1 VRYIVRVSPHSTAFA
16 LILGA
21 LAALPSF
28 GIDMSLPALSA
39 IGSSLGVSAG
49 NAGLTISAF
58 MLGYA
63 VAPPFCG
70 PVSDRIG
77 RRPIILGAVA
87 LFAVAS
93 FGCAASHSLA
103 TLLIWRAAQG
113 MGAGVG
119 TTLTFAIVNDLFD
132 GAAGRAKLSNLAIL
146 MLFVPML
153 APGAGTAVL
162 AVGDWRGI
170 YWLLSGGGLVLL
182 CAVWFGLGESVRLP
196 RPGLSPAI
204 MLHGYSRALSHP
216 ACLGYIL
223 INAAGFGALFAYISG
238 SSLLLIDAL
247 GLSRGEYSLAY
258 AATFAGIMASV
269 LLNGRLSTWGVAPA
283 YPLSTGIA
291 LAFGSAA
298 LFLAAIL
305 AGWTSVPALIAIL
318 VVGTMGFGLIAP
330 NAMHA
335 AMQPLPDHAGAV
347 SAMAAFVQVLA
358 QSASSAAVVSF
369 NDRQPGLS
377 MAAAMIFWSAVALIA
392 YVRLARPAEIVSGQ
406 NALT

>member
-1 VRYIVRVSPHSTAFA
+1 M
-16 LILGA
+16 LGA

-28 GIDMSLPALSA
+28 GIDMSLPAFNA
-39 IGSSLGVSAG
+39 MGASLGVSAG
-49 NAGLTISAF
+49 DAGLTISLF

-77 RRPIILGAVA
+77 RRPIVLGAVA

-103 TLLIWRAAQG
+103 TLLTWRAAQG
-113 MGAGVG
+113 MGAGVA

-132 GAAGRAKLSNLAIL
+132 GASGRAKLSDLAIL

-153 APGAGTAVL
+153 APATGTAVL
-162 AVGDWRGI
+162 ALGDWRDI
-170 YWLLSGGGLVLL
+170 YWLLAGGGFVLL
-182 CAVWFGLGESVRLP
+182 CAVWLALGESAKP
-196 RPGLSPAI
+196 HHPGRLSPAV
-204 MLHGYSRALSHP
+204 MLRGYVQALRQP

-223 INAAGFGALFAYISG
+223 VNAASFGALFAYISG

-247 GLSRGEYSLAY
+247 GLSRAEYSLAY
-258 AATFAGIMASV
+258 AATFIGIMASV
-269 LLNGRLSTWGVAPA
+269 LLNGRLSLWGVAPA
-283 YPLSTGIA
+283 YPLRTGIA
-291 LAFGSAA
+291 LALGSAA
-298 LFLAAIL
+298 LFLTAIL
-305 AGWTSVPALIAIL
+305 TGWTWVPGLIAIL
-318 VVGTMGFGLIAP
+318 VAGTMGFGLIVP

-335 AMQPLPDHAGAV
+335 AMRPLPAHAGAV

-369 NDRQPGLS
+369 NDRKPGLS
-377 MAAAMIFWSAVALIA
+377 MAAAMIIWSAVALIA
-392 YVRLARPAEIVSGQ
+392 YARLARPAEIVSEQ

>member
-1 VRYIVRVSPHSTAFA
+1 M
-16 LILGA
+16 LGA

-28 GIDMSLPALSA
+28 SIDMSLPALNA
-39 IGSSLGVSAG
+39 MGVSLGVSAG
-49 NAGLTISAF
+49 NAGLTISLF

-103 TLLIWRAAQG
+103 ALLTWRAAQG
-113 MGAGVG
+113 MGAGVA

-132 GAAGRAKLSNLAIL
+132 GAAGRAKLSDLAIL

-153 APGAGTAVL
+153 APAAGTAVL

-170 YWLLSGGGLVLL
+170 YWLLAGGGLVLL
-182 CAVWFGLGESVRLP
+182 CAVWLALGESARPHHPGRLN
-196 RPGLSPAI
+196 PAV
-204 MLHGYSRALSHP
+204 MLRGYVQALRQP

-223 INAAGFGALFAYISG
+223 VNAASFGALFAYISG

-247 GLSRGEYSLAY
+247 GLSRAEYSMAY
-258 AATFAGIMASV
+258 AATFIGIMVSV
-269 LLNGRLSTWGVAPA
+269 LLNGRLSLWGVAPA
-283 YPLSTGIA
+283 YPLRTGIA
-291 LAFGSAA
+291 LAFGSAV
-298 LFLAAIL
+298 LFLTAIL
-305 AGWTSVPALIAIL
+305 TGWIGVPGLIAIL
-318 VVGTMGFGLIAP
+318 VAGTMGFGLIVP

-335 AMQPLPDHAGAV
+335 AMQPLPAHAGAV

-358 QSASSAAVVSF
+358 QSASSAVVVSF
-369 NDRQPGLS
+369 NDRKPGLS
-377 MAAAMIFWSAVALIA
+377 MAAAMILWSAVALIA
-392 YVRLARPAEIVSGQ
+392 YARLARPAEIVTEQ